1 MNDATLPADEEH
13 EFYSRH
19 ENQIP
24 QPQGQPRRR
33 REQITG
39 PVVSDPVVSDPV
51 GTIPRTLLPP
61 ARPSSS

>member
-1 MNDATLPADEEH
+1 MNDATLTPDEEH

-24 QPQGQPRRR
+24 QGQPRRR
-33 REQITG
+33 REQIT
-39 PVVSDPVVSDPV
+39 DPVVSGPVVGDPV